1 MGLISMGAYSTTVR
15 IPQFI
20 GLNQH
25 GDGIGTDPRY
35 AVEATNVFTKEGYF
49 RPMAKCQLLEPM
61 LNSPIETLARLHRRW
76 HTTSSEKDVF
86 IAASD
91 GQLYWALPTDD
102 AWTPIALPDGWS
114 GVRYASDKWSTV
126 SYEINPEGSE
136 APVDV
141 LLMSNAK
148 DGMICVRGDDMTVSI
163 VPTPKKFG
171 VIARY
176 AERIWGGAIDDDPD
190 MLVYSAPYDPF
201 DWAQNDAI
209 PEDGAGDI
217 QQPSWD
223 GDGFQAL
230 TPFGSQLIA
239 FKRTK
244 VWRILGTNPGEYVF
258 REQYGGG
265 TAYPQTVAVDVARV
279 LMLGRDGL
287 MQYNGESVNAY
298 YQEYAKR
305 VFERLNPMVLDKAV
319 ACLHRGVYYCALPL
333 DGSQDC
339 NAVLMYDTV
348 ERSWLLREGVEVEA
362 FLSMGDD
369 LYFTSATTPG
379 RVWIW
384 REDSWRDGNPE
395 PIRWVS
401 GWQDFG
407 SKNIAKGGYLVYL
420 TVENPSEVTV
430 QLKISIETEKKLKT
444 KLLAVPPGAG
454 KAKQRKLTFGGS
466 GRRFR
471 IIIESDSEAEWRLL
485 GGMQLEVETDVD

>member
-1 MGLISMGAYSTTVR
+1 MGLISMGAYTTTVR

-25 GDGIGTDPRY
+25 GDGVGTDVRY
-35 AVEATNVFTKEGYF
+35 AVEATNVLTKEGYL

-61 LNSPIETLARLHRRW
+61 LESPIETLARLHRRW
-76 HTTSSEKDVF
+76 HANPDERDVF

-91 GQLYWALPTDD
+91 GQLYWALPT
-102 AWTPIALPDGWS
+102 ATEWNRIPLPDEWIGM
-114 GVRYASDKWSTV
+114 RYQGSKWSCVT
-126 SYEINPEGSE
+126 YEINPEGSE

-141 LLMSNAK
+141 LLLSNAK
-148 DGMICVRGDDMTVSI
+148 DGMICVRGDDMTASV
-163 VPTPKKFG
+163 VHTPKKFG

-190 MLVYSAPYDPF
+190 MLVYSAPYNPF
-201 DWAQNDAI
+201 DWAQNDDI

-244 VWRILGTNPGEYVF
+244 VWRILGTNPGEYAF

-265 TAYPQTVAVDVARV
+265 TAYPQTVQVDVARV

-287 MQYNGESVNAY
+287 LRYDGESVSPY
-298 YQEYAKR
+298 YQEYAKT
-305 VFERLNPMVLDKAV
+305 VFERLNVRVLDKAV
-319 ACLHRGVYYCALPL
+319 ACLHRGTYYCAIPI
-333 DGSQDC
+333 DGSQDN
-339 NAVLMYDTV
+339 NAVLLFDTS

-379 RVWIW
+379 RVWKW
-384 REDSWRDGNPE
+384 KEDCWKDGDPE
-395 PIRWVS
+395 AVRWVS

-407 SKNIAKGGYLVYL
+407 SKNVAKGGYLVYL
-420 TVENPSEVTV
+420 TVDCEEQV
-430 QLKISIETEKKLKT
+430 QLRIGIQTEKKLKMKT
-444 KLLAVPPGAG
+444 VTITPVSGRG
-454 KAKQRKLTFGGS
+454 AKQKRLTFGGS

-471 IIIESDSEAEWRLL
+471 LIIESDSTKAWRLL
-485 GGMQLEVETDVD
+485 GGLQLEVETDMD